1 MGCVAAEPIVHGLE
15 TELAGQLVVLRV
27 DVNSPAGRVLT
38 AEYGSRVTPTF
49 IFFTPDGEEAWRQF
63 GSLDADRVR
72 EDVSGG

>member
-1 MGCVAAEPIVHGLE
+1 MAAEPIVHGLE

-27 DVNSPAGRVLT
+27 DVNSPAGRELT
-38 AEYGSRVTPTF
+38 SEYDSRVTPTF

-72 EDVSGG
+72 GDVSGG

>member
-27 DVNSPAGRVLT
+27 DVNSPAGRELT
-38 AEYGSRVTPTF
+38 KEYGSRVTPTF
-49 IFFTPDGEEAWRQF
+49 IFFTPDGREAWRQL

-72 EDVSGG
+72 ASLP